1 MIPALFCFLSPT
13 YGFPRCIFLAC
24 LNMKFLCFRHKD
36 PLSPLAID
44 REIPTSAATGQNGPQ
59 EETKMPAAARRLRKT
74 TAFMI
79 VAIATMFAATDYA
92 EARKGG
98 FGGFG
103 SRGSK
108 TYSAPP
114 ATKTAPET
122 AAPVQRS
129 MTPQPA
135 QTQRTTPGAGGQ
147 AANAQRPGLF
157 GGFGGALLGGLM
169 LGGLV
174 GMLFGGG
181 LGGFAG
187 FLGLILQVGLIVLLV
202 SLAMRFFRSRQ
213 QPATAGPNP
222 FERAPNQPAPDQN
235 ASQATPFSFGGGGA
249 SGSTSQTFD
258 QPATQPYEATAADLD
273 RFEDMLSE
281 VQSAYASE
289 DYAALRQLATPEAMS
304 YLAEELGELAS
315 AGKKNVVSDVKLLQG
330 DVAESWNENGN
341 DYVTVAM
348 RYSAVD
354 YIAKRDSHEVISGD
368 PDAPSE
374 STEVW
379 TFVRSS
385 GGDWLLSAIQGTG

>member
-1 MIPALFCFLSPT
+1 
-13 YGFPRCIFLAC
+13 
-24 LNMKFLCFRHKD
+24 
-36 PLSPLAID
+36 
-44 REIPTSAATGQNGPQ
+44 
-59 EETKMPAAARRLRKT
+59 MPAAARRLRKT
-74 TAFMI
+74 TAFLV
-79 VAIATMFAATDYA
+79 VAIAAMFAATEYA
-92 EARKGG
+92 EARRGG
-98 FGGFG
+98 MGGFG

-114 ATKTAPET
+114 TTQTAPER

-135 QTQRTTPGAGGQ
+135 QTQRAAPGAAGQ
-147 AANAQRPGLF
+147 TANAQRPGLF

-187 FLGLILQVGLIVLLV
+187 FLGLILQVGLILLLV

-222 FERAPNQPAPDQN
+222 FERSPHHPEPNRSAP
-235 ASQATPFSFGGGGA
+235 QATPFSFGGAGSRG
-249 SGSTSQTFD
+249 SGSGGSASRTFA
-258 QPATQPYEATAADLD
+258 QPAPQPYEATAEDLD
-273 RFEDMLSE
+273 RFEVMLAE
-281 VQSAYASE
+281 VQDAYSRE

-330 DVAESWNENGN
+330 DVAEAWHEDGK

-354 YIAKRDSHEVISGD
+354 YIAKRDSGEALSGD
-368 PDAPSE
+368 PDGPAE

-379 TFVRSS
+379 TFVRSA
-385 GGDWLLSAIQGTG
+385 GGEWLLSAIQGTE

>member
-1 MIPALFCFLSPT
+1 
-13 YGFPRCIFLAC
+13 
-24 LNMKFLCFRHKD
+24 
-36 PLSPLAID
+36 
-44 REIPTSAATGQNGPQ
+44 
-59 EETKMPAAARRLRKT
+59 MPAAARRLRKT
-74 TAFMI
+74 TAFMV
-79 VAIATMFAATDYA
+79 VALAAIFAATEYA
-92 EARKGG
+92 EARRGG
-98 FGGFG
+98 LGGFG

-114 ATKTAPET
+114 TTQTAPER

-129 MTPQPA
+129 MTPQPGQAQPA
-135 QTQRTTPGAGGQ
+135 QTQRAAPGAAGQ

-187 FLGLILQVGLIVLLV
+187 FLGLILQVGLIVLLI

-222 FERAPNQPAPDQN
+222 FERTPHQPEPNQSAP
-235 ASQATPFSFGGGGA
+235 QATPFSFGGAGSRG
-249 SGSTSQTFD
+249 SGSGRSESGGSAAQTFA
-258 QPATQPYEATAADLD
+258 QPETRPYEATTEDLD
-273 RFEDMLSE
+273 RFEVMLAE
-281 VQSAYASE
+281 VQDAYSRE

-330 DVAESWNENGN
+330 DVAEAWHEDGK

-354 YIAKRDSHEVISGD
+354 YIAKRDSGDALSGD
-368 PDAPSE
+368 PDAPAE

-385 GGDWLLSAIQGTG
+385 GGEWLLSAIQGTE

>member
-1 MIPALFCFLSPT
+1 
-13 YGFPRCIFLAC
+13 
-24 LNMKFLCFRHKD
+24 
-36 PLSPLAID
+36 
-44 REIPTSAATGQNGPQ
+44 
-59 EETKMPAAARRLRKT
+59 MPAAARRLRKT

-114 ATKTAPET
+114 TTKTAPET

-135 QTQRTTPGAGGQ
+135 QTQRTTQGAGGQ

-187 FLGLILQVGLIVLLV
+187 FLGLVLQVGLIVLLI

-222 FERAPNQPAPDQN
+222 FERAPDQN
-235 ASQATPFSFGGGGA
+235 APKAAPFSFGGAGSNNSA
-249 SGSTSQTFD
+249 SEAFA
-258 QPATQPYEATAADLD
+258 QPVTQPYEATAADLD
-273 RFEDMLSE
+273 RFEEMLSE
-281 VQSAYASE
+281 VQSAYSRE

-330 DVAESWNENGN
+330 DVAEAWHEDSK
-341 DYVTVAM
+341 DYVTVAL

-354 YIAKRDSHEVISGD
+354 YIAKRVSDDVISGD

-379 TFVRSS
+379 TFVRGS
-385 GGDWLLSAIQGTG
+385 GGEWLLSAIQGTG

>member
-1 MIPALFCFLSPT
+1 ML
-13 YGFPRCIFLAC
+13 
-24 LNMKFLCFRHKD
+24 
-36 PLSPLAID
+36 
-44 REIPTSAATGQNGPQ
+44 
-59 EETKMPAAARRLRKT
+59 AAARRLRKT
-74 TAFMI
+74 TAFMV
-79 VAIATMFAATDYA
+79 VAIATMFAAMDYA

-114 ATKTAPET
+114 TTKTAPDA

-135 QTQRTTPGAGGQ
+135 QSQRAAPGAAGQ

-187 FLGLILQVGLIVLLV
+187 FLGLILQVGLIVLLI

-222 FERAPNQPAPDQN
+222 FQSAPEQRGP
-235 ASQATPFSFGGGGA
+235 QAAPFSFGGGGA
-249 SGSTSQTFD
+249 SGSDSQGFA
-258 QPATQPYEATAADLD
+258 QPDTLPYEATAEDLD
-273 RFEDMLSE
+273 QFEVMLAE
-281 VQSAYASE
+281 VQDAYSRE

-330 DVAESWNENGN
+330 DVAEAWHEDGK

-354 YIAKRDSHEVISGD
+354 YIAKRDSGEPLSGD
-368 PDAPSE
+368 PDAPAE